1 VRVLKSIA
9 EVRGYRKEVSGSV
22 GFVPTMGVLH
32 KGHLS
37 LVERSLS
44 ETDLTIVSIY
54 VNPTQFDNPRDLANY
69 PEQTAVDQRLLQA
82 AGVSAVFMPTY
93 DSLYPDDYAYEVN
106 EKRFSKELCGAN
118 RPGHFTGV
126 LTVVMK
132 LLNLV
137 KPQNAYFGDKDF
149 QQLSLIKG
157 MVEALFL
164 ETEIIGCPIVR
175 EADGLAMSS
184 RNLKLS
190 SFDRDKSSLFNSL
203 LSSNLLSDEEIQREL
218 GLTGFKVDYVV
229 TKGDRRFGA
238 VVVGDGVAPVRLID
252 NVKVIS

>member
-1 VRVLKSIA
+1 MRVLKSIA

-22 GFVPTMGVLH
+22 GFVPTMGALH

-252 NVKVIS
+252 NVEVIS

>member
-1 VRVLKSIA
+1 MRVLKSIA

-69 PEQTAVDQRLLQA
+69 PEQTTVDQRLLQA

-252 NVKVIS
+252 NVEVIS

>member
-1 VRVLKSIA
+1 MRVLKSIA

-137 KPQNAYFGDKDF
+137 KPQNAYFGEKDF

-190 SFDRDKSSLFNSL
+190 SCDRDKSSLFNSL

-252 NVKVIS
+252 NVEVIS

>member
-22 GFVPTMGVLH
+22 GFVPTMGALH
-32 KGHLS
+32 QGHLS
-37 LVERSLS
+37 LVERSLN
-44 ETDLTIVSIY
+44 ETDYTMASIY

-69 PEQTAVDQRLLQA
+69 PNSISVDQQLLQA

-93 DSLYPDDYAYEVN
+93 DTLYPDDYAYEVN

-137 KPQNAYFGDKDF
+137 KPQNAYFGEKDF

-175 EADGLAMSS
+175 
-184 RNLKLS
+184 
-190 SFDRDKSSLFNSL
+190 
-203 LSSNLLSDEEIQREL
+203 
-218 GLTGFKVDYVV
+218 
-229 TKGDRRFGA
+229 
-238 VVVGDGVAPVRLID
+238 
-252 NVKVIS
+252 

>member
-1 VRVLKSIA
+1 MRVLKSIA

-252 NVKVIS
+252 NVEVIS

>member
-1 VRVLKSIA
+1 MRVLKSIA

-137 KPQNAYFGDKDF
+137 KPQNAYFGEKDF

-252 NVKVIS
+252 NVEVIS

>member
-252 NVKVIS
+252 NVEVIS

>member
-1 VRVLKSIA
+1 MRVLKSIA

-157 MVEALFL
+157 MVEALFV

-252 NVKVIS
+252 NVEVIS

>member
-1 VRVLKSIA
+1 MKVLKSIA

-22 GFVPTMGVLH
+22 GFVPTMGALH
-32 KGHLS
+32 QGHLS
-37 LVERSLS
+37 LVERSLN
-44 ETDLTIVSIY
+44 ETDLTIASIY
-54 VNPTQFDNPRDLANY
+54 VNPTQFDNPMDLANY
-69 PEQTAVDQRLLQA
+69 PDSISVDLELLQA

-106 EKRFSKELCGAN
+106 EKYFSKELCGAN
-118 RPGHFTGV
+118 RSGHFTGV
-126 LTVVMK
+126 LTVVLK

-137 KPQNAYFGDKDF
+137 KPQNAYFGEKDF

-164 ETEIIGCPIVR
+164 ETEIIGCPTVR

-190 SFDRDKSSLFNSL
+190 NCDRDKSSLFNNL
-203 LSSNLLSDEEIQREL
+203 LSNNLLSDQEIQKEL
-218 GLTGFKVDYVV
+218 GRTGFEVDYVV

-238 VVVGDGVAPVRLID
+238 VVMGDDLAPVRLID
-252 NVKVIS
+252 NVEVIS